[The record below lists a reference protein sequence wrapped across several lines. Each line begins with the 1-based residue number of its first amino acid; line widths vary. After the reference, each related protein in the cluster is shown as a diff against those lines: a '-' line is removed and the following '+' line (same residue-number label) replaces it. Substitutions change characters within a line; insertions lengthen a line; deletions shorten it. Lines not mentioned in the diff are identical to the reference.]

1 MKEEKGKEIQ
11 KTFEETFGTGCAKF
25 IRCDVSAKAELK
37 GCVCDTWSF

>member
-37 GCVCDTWSF
+37 GCVCDT